1 MEFPPEWTAP
11 PSVQEWT
18 PFHAPRELSF
28 QGVSEVQLAQ
38 NSSAWEV
45 TGPAAAPPSA
55 PGADYRPQWGV
66 GKGRVSRC
74 GYFPMLETCLA
85 FGVSG
90 PHLRFGPQGAALGGA
105 GLSLRLALSLWS
117 YSFWISRSCFPLLGT
132 KRAEGGVR
140 WRGLERT
147 SAAPGTPAGKAPRP
161 LPCFHPARRGRES
174 PRGSSHPRGFSPVA
188 GDFAPGAQPL
198 GAAFR
203 RAGACGTPAL
213 L

>member
-1 MEFPPEWTAP
+1 MD
-11 PSVQEWT
+11 SST
-18 PFHAPRELSF
+18 PRPRVDAFPRELSF

-74 GYFPMLETCLA
+74 GYFPTLETCLA

-132 KRAEGGVR
+132 KRAGGGDGGAVARSGEDLRCARDSSGEG
-140 WRGLERT
+140 
-147 SAAPGTPAGKAPRP
+147 APPSVLLSPRPAGQGKPPRL
-161 LPCFHPARRGRES
+161 LPPKGLF
-174 PRGSSHPRGFSPVA
+174 SSR
-188 GDFAPGAQPL
+188 Q
-198 GAAFR
+198 
-203 RAGACGTPAL
+203 
-213 L
+213 